1 MKLNSLKS
9 VKNKNNTIFIF
20 YKDQFQFY
28 PRKDTK
34 ANSNNSHSLIRKLI
48 S

>member
-9 VKNKNNTIFIF
+9 VRNKNNTIFVF
-20 YKDQFQFY
+20 HKDQFQFY

-34 ANSNNSHSLIRKLI
+34 AKQQQFSFID
-48 S
+48 